1 MTSKE
6 VVLQIEQLKNKLKEK
21 DYIGRKIAEVLLV
34 GTEAEKCE
42 ITIEY
47 SKDIVEAKKLREQ
60 INELEAQLTVLYE
73 EEEKQRKQK
82 SEESAKRR
90 KEQTERIKMR
100 IEKIRKEQEEIIK
113 KQEEKIMSKDTPN
126 VPTTD

>member
-47 SKDIVEAKKLREQ
+47 AKDIVEAKNLRKQ

-82 SEESAKRR
+82 AEELAKRR
-90 KEQTERIKMR
+90 KEQSAQIKKVIERL
-100 IEKIRKEQEEIIK
+100 RKEK
-113 KQEEKIMSKDTPN
+113 KAE
-126 VPTTD
+126 